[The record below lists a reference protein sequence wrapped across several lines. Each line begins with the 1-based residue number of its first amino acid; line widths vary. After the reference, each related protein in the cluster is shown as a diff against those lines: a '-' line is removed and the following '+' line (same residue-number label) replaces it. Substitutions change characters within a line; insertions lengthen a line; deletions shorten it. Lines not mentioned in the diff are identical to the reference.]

1 MPNVAEVMNITVQ
14 RKLSDNGTSTPSGNG
29 ELSPD
34 GQFATQNGNNPGKEG
49 LDSQKD
55 VSDGESILRM
65 EDHKRRTEDLLSRV

>member
-1 MPNVAEVMNITVQ
+1 MQNVAEVMNITVQ
-14 RKLSDNGTSTPSGNG
+14 RKLYDNGTSTPSGNG

-34 GQFATQNGNNPGKEG
+34 GQFATQNGNNPGKES